1 MTGQNADASTE
12 TPDRSSVNHRTL
24 VGKRRR
30 AKTETKIIHAAV
42 KVFAELGPDAPVIDD
57 FIKAAGI
64 ARGTFYNYFRSTDEL
79 LRATSDFLTEE
90 LVMRIDKEIRSF
102 KDPAT
107 RFGIGIRLWMRW
119 AVDHP
124 SWCLFLAQVWNSIKY
139 ELPIGDLRK
148 GIAKKTFFAPDPY
161 VAWDVISGAVRQAMF
176 RIAEGNTACT
186 YGNSVAQM
194 CLQALGVP
202 AEIIKDIMAM
212 PLPNVPRGDLC
223 QQTPGS
229 SDLSSPM
236 AALS

>member
-1 MTGQNADASTE
+1 MTSKNVGPSGE
-12 TPDRSSVNHRTL
+12 KLDRELINHRTL

-64 ARGTFYNYFRSTDEL
+64 ARGTFYNYFKSTDEL
-79 LRATSDFLTEE
+79 LQATSVFLSEE
-90 LVMRIDKEIRSF
+90 LVMRIDTVIRSY

-119 AVDHP
+119 AVQNP
-124 SWCLFLAQVWNSIKY
+124 AWSLFLAQVWNSIKY
-139 ELPIGDLRK
+139 ELPIGDIRK
-148 GIAKKTFFAPDPY
+148 GIARKIFFAPDPF

-176 RIAEGNTACT
+176 RIAEGDTSSC

-194 CLQALGVP
+194 CLQVLGVST
-202 AEIIKDIMAM
+202 ETITEIMAM
-212 PLPNVPRGDLC
+212 PLPEVQSEDSC
-223 QQTPGS
+223 QNSSTS
-229 SDLSSPM
+229 SDILHSP
-236 AALS
+236 